1 MGRMKLW
8 ALRGGGSPVQVDMPG
23 GGAHL
28 SIWTAWR
35 GELAYPSGDAWQG
48 ELTYPSGD
56 AGVGESSPIHLAMP
70 EWGLT
75 YPAGDAYWRVGS
87 SLVQLEMLGG
97 GKLINIAGEAWG
109 WGTTSLAQM
118 EIPGGGAHLFS

>member
-87 SLVQLEMLGG
+87 SLVQLEMLEGG
-97 GKLINIAGEAWG
+97 THQYSWRSLGVGDHLTCPNGDTWG
-109 WGTTSLAQM
+109 RGSP
-118 EIPGGGAHLFS
+118 I